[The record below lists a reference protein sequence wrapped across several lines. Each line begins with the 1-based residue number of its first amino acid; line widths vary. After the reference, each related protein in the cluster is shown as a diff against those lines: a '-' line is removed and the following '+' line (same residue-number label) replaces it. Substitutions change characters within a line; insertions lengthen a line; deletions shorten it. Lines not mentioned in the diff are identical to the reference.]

1 MRLKASLKKSI
12 RVVGILI
19 CVALIAFNFTPIAA
33 TLRELPEHIY
43 VKTDTETLA
52 EHMNLP
58 YPFTLS
64 LDTVQS
70 VGQSDD
76 ESLNEVTGYTT
87 ASVSLFGV
95 IPIKE
100 IGVYNY
106 EDRYLVP
113 SGKSIG
119 IAIHSDGVLVVATSE
134 IVTQNATLQS
144 PASLAGISS
153 GDLII
158 EANSRSIKTSDDLVE
173 ICNNSDGE
181 LSLTVMR
188 DEEVLHMDVDAVWD
202 EYDNTYKMGMWV
214 RDSTAGIGTLSFYDP
229 DSLEYAAL
237 GHAVTDIDTESVFT
251 VSDGEITECTIIN
264 INKGEPGNPGKLV
277 GSFPKD
283 GLEFG
288 YITNNDDMGIYG
300 KLYTASSDIAGYKA
314 IPLAHPEEVY
324 TGDATLLTTLTDGDI
339 KEYDCRIIKTFEQSN
354 AQAKGL
360 VIEITDK
367 ELLEKTG
374 GIVQGMSGS
383 PVIQNGKLAAVVTH
397 VMINNPER
405 GYCIYAFWM
414 SEKVLD

>member
-1 MRLKASLKKSI
+1 MRLKAGFKRGI
-12 RVVGILI
+12 RVFGILV
-19 CVALIAFNFTPIAA
+19 CVALIAFNLTPIAA
-33 TLRELPEHIY
+33 TLRELPERIY
-43 VKTDTETLA
+43 IKSDTETPL
-52 EHMNLP
+52 EYMNLP
-58 YPFTLS
+58 YPLTLS
-64 LDTVQS
+64 LDTVQP
-70 VGQSDD
+70 VVHSDD
-76 ESLNEVTGYTT
+76 ESLNDVTGYTT

-100 IGVYNY
+100 VGVYSY
-106 EDRYLVP
+106 EERYLIP

-134 IVTQNATLQS
+134 IVAKNATLQS

-153 GDLII
+153 GDVII
-158 EANSRSIKTSDDLVE
+158 EANSKSIKTSDDLVE
-173 ICNNSDGE
+173 ICNSSHGE
-181 LSLTVMR
+181 LSLTVIR
-188 DEEVLHMDVDAVWD
+188 NEEILHMDVDAVWD

-251 VSDGEITECTIIN
+251 VSDGEITDCTIIN
-264 INKGEPGNPGKLV
+264 INKGEPGSPGKLV
-277 GSFPKD
+277 GSFPKN

-288 YITNNDDMGIYG
+288 HITRNDDMGIYG
-300 KLYTASSDIAGYKA
+300 KLNAASPNIAKYDA

-324 TGDATLLTTLTDGDI
+324 TGEATLLTTLTDGAI
-339 KEYDCRIIKTFEQSN
+339 EEYDCKIIKTFEQSN

-367 ELLEKTG
+367 ELLSKTG